1 MVRDGANAPPHHEV
15 GIIGVAGSCTGSRPS
30 GRACHGRHQ
39 WAGAPRPR
47 PQANRH
53 RRQESAMRDLP
64 PVLSSRGCIDSQNKS
79 NGRTPMT
86 IFAQGLIRTATLA
99 TALFVAMAQPG
110 LGETLK
116 YKPIS
121 VKTPDGLTISAQE
134 WGNPAGPEILF
145 IHGFSQSYLSWMR
158 QVDSDL
164 AKDFRIVTYDLR
176 GHGNSDK
183 PLDPARYRDSK
194 AWGDEVQA
202 VIDAAGLKH
211 PVLVGWSYA
220 GRVISDYV
228 ATHGAGQLAGIN
240 FVDAPIK
247 ADPALVGDNLKNQ
260 PLMASEDLITNISAT
275 RAFVHGCFSKQPSAD
290 DFETM
295 LAFNMMVLPKVRA
308 GLSGRPLD
316 ATEMMSK
323 LKLPVLVTHGAE
335 DRNAKLA
342 VAQYT
347 ASVIPGAKLSV
358 YEGGGHSPFYEDA
371 PRFNAELAA
380 FVRGA
385 AKTD

>member
-1 MVRDGANAPPHHEV
+1 MKMTARD
-15 GIIGVAGSCTGSRPS
+15 
-30 GRACHGRHQ
+30 
-39 WAGAPRPR
+39 
-47 PQANRH
+47 NR
-53 RRQESAMRDLP
+53 L
-64 PVLSSRGCIDSQNKS
+64 V
-79 NGRTPMT
+79 
-86 IFAQGLIRTATLA
+86 TATIA
-99 TALFVAMAQPG
+99 AALFVAMAQPG
-110 LGETLK
+110 FAEGLK
-116 YKPIS
+116 YKPIT
-121 VKTPDGLTISAQE
+121 VKTTDGLTISAQE

-145 IHGFSQSYLSWMR
+145 IHGFSQSHLSWMR

-164 AKDFRIVTYDLR
+164 AKDFRIITYDLR

-202 VIDAAGLKH
+202 VIDTAGLKR

-247 ADPALVGDNLKNQ
+247 ADPALIGDNLKNL
-260 PLMASEDLITNISAT
+260 PLMASEDLVTNITAT
-275 RAFVHGCFSKQPSAD
+275 RTFLHGCFSRQPSAD
-290 DFETM
+290 DYETM
-295 LAFNMMVLPKVRA
+295 LAFNMMVPPKVRA

-316 ATEMMSK
+316 ATEMMSR

-335 DRNAKLA
+335 DRNAKLGA
-342 VAQYT
+342 GQYT

-358 YEGGGHSPFYEDA
+358 YEGVGHSPFYEDA
-371 PRFNAELAA
+371 PRFNTELAA
-380 FVRGA
+380 FVRAAA